1 MQFIVHLKTFFI
13 VIPTLPIHLQ
23 KAINLQIFFTSNS
36 IAQLFVYQRLTKPI
50 VLHSKS
56 GCFAR

>member
-1 MQFIVHLKTFFI
+1 MHQYI
-13 VIPTLPIHLQ
+13 
-23 KAINLQIFFTSNS
+23 
-36 IAQLFVYQRLTKPI
+36 TKPI

>member
-23 KAINLQIFFTSNS
+23 KAINL
-36 IAQLFVYQRLTKPI
+36 
-50 VLHSKS
+50 
-56 GCFAR
+56 

>member
-23 KAINLQIFFTSNS
+23 KGRNGHL
-36 IAQLFVYQRLTKPI
+36 V
-50 VLHSKS
+50 
-56 GCFAR
+56 G